1 MRLKLSPAIIAR
13 AKPRSIPFELSDS
26 VVPGLLVRVQPSGVK
41 SFIVSW
47 RRGRRK
53 TIGRF
58 GKHTIEQM
66 RVKARRI
73 LLDAEE
79 HGEPSIAARRAAT
92 LGEFFREHY
101 KPHAEAN
108 HKDHAGN
115 LKAIETEFAHLFDMP
130 LTMISAFDLEKY
142 RLAKLRD
149 GIKPVTVNRHFD
161 RIRSLFARAVE
172 WKAVATHPL
181 RGLKRSKVD
190 RMGVV
195 RFLSHAEEAALR
207 KMLTTRD
214 KRMRLERANANAWRT
229 ERSYQLFPEI
239 PADGFGDHLTP
250 MVLLSMNTGMRR
262 GELRKI
268 CWGDV
273 NVQEAMLTIRGGY
286 AKSGQTRYLP
296 LNAEAL
302 DVLRRWR
309 DQSAGTD
316 AIFPI
321 LRVDKSWKAVLKTAK
336 IERFRWHDLRHHFAS
351 RLVQHGVD
359 LNTVRELLGHA
370 DIKMTIRYSHL
381 APGDKAAAVARLAA

>member
-1 MRLKLSPAIIAR
+1 MRVKLSPAIIAR
-13 AKPRSIPFELSDS
+13 AKPRSTPFELSDS

-41 SFIVSW
+41 SYIVSW

-53 TIGRF
+53 TIGRV
-58 GKHTIEQM
+58 GKHTVEQM

-79 HGEPSIAARRAAT
+79 HGEPNVVARRSAT

-101 KPHAEAN
+101 KPHAETT
-108 HKDHAGN
+108 HKDHVGN
-115 LKAIETEFAHLFDMP
+115 LKAIETEFAHLFDRP
-130 LTMISAFDLEKY
+130 LTAISAFDLEKY
-142 RLAKLRD
+142 RLTKLRA
-149 GIKPVTVNRHFD
+149 GVKPVTVNRHFD
-161 RIRSLFARAVE
+161 RIRAVFARAVE
-172 WKAVATHPL
+172 WKAVASHPL

-190 RMGVV
+190 RLGVV
-195 RFLSHAEEAALR
+195 RFLSQAEETALR
-207 KMLTTRD
+207 KALAARD
-214 KRMRLERANANAWRT
+214 KRMRLERANANAWRA
-229 ERSYQLFPEI
+229 ERGYDLFPEI
-239 PADGFGDHLTP
+239 PSDGFGDHLSP

-268 CWGDV
+268 GWTDIDFDK
-273 NVQEAMLTIRGGY
+273 ALLTIRGGY

-296 LNAEAL
+296 LNVEAL

-309 DQSAGTD
+309 AQSTSTD
-316 AIFPI
+316 AVFPV
-321 LRVDKSWKAVLKTAK
+321 LRVDKSWKAVLKAAK

-351 RLVQHGVD
+351 RLVQRGVD

-370 DIKMTIRYSHL
+370 DIAMTLRYSHL

>member
-1 MRLKLSPAIIAR
+1 MRVKLSPTIIAR
-13 AKPRSIPFELSDS
+13 AKPRSTPFELSDAD
-26 VVPGLLVRVQPSGVK
+26 VPGLLLRVQPSSVK

-47 RRGRRK
+47 GRGRRK
-53 TIGRF
+53 TIGRV
-58 GKHTIEQM
+58 GKHTVEQM
-66 RVKARRI
+66 RVKARKI

-79 HGEPSIAARRAAT
+79 HGEPTIAARRSAT

-108 HKDHAGN
+108 HKDHFGN
-115 LKAIETEFAHLFDMP
+115 LKAIETEFAHLFDKP
-130 LTMISAFDLEKY
+130 LALVSAFDFEKY
-142 RLAKLRD
+142 RLSKLKA
-149 GIKPVTVNRHFD
+149 GVKPATVNRHFD

-195 RFLSHAEEAALR
+195 RFLSNAEEAALR
-207 KMLTTRD
+207 KALTARD
-214 KRMRLERANANAWRT
+214 ERMRLDRTNANAWRA
-229 ERSYQLFPEI
+229 ERSYELLPEI
-239 PADGFGDHLTP
+239 PDDGFGDHLTP
-250 MVLLSMNTGMRR
+250 MVLVSMNTGMRR

-273 NVQEAMLTIRGGY
+273 DVQEAMLTIRGGY

-296 LNAEAL
+296 LNVEAL
-302 DVLRRWR
+302 DILRQWR
-309 DQSAGTD
+309 GQSAGAD

-321 LRVDKSWKAVLKTAK
+321 LRVDKSWKAVLKAAK

-351 RLVQHGVD
+351 RLVQRGVD